1 MLATLFFAFVAGT
14 LTVLS
19 PCVLPVLPMVL
30 GAATSQS
37 KCGSVFLAL
46 GLTISFVAIGLFVAL
61 FGFAIGLDEGVFRQI
76 AALLMLA
83 VGIVLVVPKLQVQL
97 ATAGGPVSGWINDR
111 FSTGESTSNS
121 GPFGLG
127 LLMGAIWAPCVGP
140 TLGAA
145 SVMAAQ
151 GENLIEVTLTMLL
164 FGIGSAVPLLFL
176 GLVSRELLMR
186 WRGKMLAMG
195 GGMKSILGSLLIVSG
210 FLVLTGYDKQAE
222 AFLVEQSPDWLTE
235 LTTRF

>member
-30 GAATSQS
+30 GAASS
-37 KCGSVFLAL
+37 KGRAGPVFLAM
-46 GLTISFVAIGLFVAL
+46 GLTLSFVAIGMFMAL

-76 AALLMLA
+76 AAMLMIA
-83 VGIVLVVPKLQVQL
+83 VGIVLTMPVLQTRL
-97 ATAGGPVSGWINDR
+97 ATAGGPLSGWVNDR
-111 FSTGESTSNS
+111 FAGTEETGNG

-151 GENLIEVTLTMLL
+151 GENLIEVTLTMIL
-164 FGIGSAVPLLFL
+164 FGIGSALPLLLL
-176 GLVSRELLMR
+176 GLLSREILMR
-186 WRGKMLAMG
+186 WRGKMLSLG
-195 GGMKSILGSLLIVSG
+195 GRMKTVLGMLLVVSG
-210 FLVLTGYDKQAE
+210 ILVFSGYDKQAE
-222 AFLVEQSPDWLTE
+222 AYLVQQSPDWLTDI
-235 LTTRF
+235 TTRF

>member
-1 MLATLFFAFVAGT
+1 MLATLFFAFLAGA

-30 GAATSQS
+30 GAAAAQGRS
-37 KCGSVFLAL
+37 GPLLLAF
-46 GLTISFVAIGLFVAL
+46 GLTVSFVAIGMFVAL

-76 AALLMLA
+76 AAVLMIA
-83 VGIVLVVPKLQVQL
+83 VGIVLAVPVLQTRL
-97 ATAGGPVSGWINDR
+97 ATAGGPMSGWVNDR
-111 FSTGESTSNS
+111 FAGPDGTSKG

-151 GENLIEVTLTMLL
+151 GKNLLEVTLTMLM
-164 FGIGSAVPLLFL
+164 FGIGSALPLVIL
-176 GLVSRELLMR
+176 GLLSRQVLMR
-186 WRGKMLAMG
+186 WRGKMLSLG
-195 GGMKSILGSLLIVSG
+195 GGMKLFLGLLLALSG
-210 FLVLTGYDKQAE
+210 ILVLSGYDKQAE
-222 AFLVEQSPDWLTE
+222 AYLVDTSPDWLTE

>member
-30 GAATSQS
+30 GAAAS
-37 KCGSVFLAL
+37 KGRSGPVLLAL
-46 GLTISFVAIGLFVAL
+46 GLTLSFVAIGMFVAL

-76 AALLMLA
+76 AAVLMIA
-83 VGIVLVVPKLQVQL
+83 VGLVLVLPVLQTRL
-97 ATAGGPVSGWINDR
+97 ATAGGPASGWINDR
-111 FSTGESTSNS
+111 FAGVGDTGNG

-151 GENLIEVTLTMLL
+151 GESLVQVTLTMIL
-164 FGIGSAVPLLFL
+164 FGIGSALPLLLL
-176 GLVSRELLMR
+176 GLLSREVLMR
-186 WRGKMLAMG
+186 WRGKMLSMG
-195 GGMKSILGSLLIVSG
+195 SGLKSVLGLLLILSG
-210 FLVLTGYDKQAE
+210 FLVFSGYDKQAE
-222 AFLVEQSPDWLTE
+222 AYLVAKSPDWLTE

>member
-30 GAATSQS
+30 GAAAS
-37 KCGSVFLAL
+37 KGRAGPVFLAL
-46 GLTISFVAIGLFVAL
+46 GLTLSFVAIGMFVAL

-76 AALLMLA
+76 AAMLMIA
-83 VGIVLVVPKLQVQL
+83 VGVILLVPILQTRL
-97 ATAGGPVSGWINDR
+97 ATAGGPVSGWINDH
-111 FSTGESTSNS
+111 FAEQSEAGNG

-151 GENLIEVTLTMLL
+151 GENLLQVTLTMIL
-164 FGIGSAVPLLFL
+164 FGIGSALPLLLL
-176 GLVSRELLMR
+176 GLVSREMLIR
-186 WRGKMLAMG
+186 WRGKMLSLSG
-195 GGMKSILGSLLIVSG
+195 GLKSLLGLLLLVSG
-210 FLVLTGYDKQAE
+210 ILVLSGYDKQAE
-222 AFLVEQSPDWLTE
+222 AYLVEKSPDWLTE

>member
-14 LTVLS
+14 LTVFS

-30 GAATSQS
+30 GVAAS
-37 KCGSVFLAL
+37 KGRLGPVFLAL
-46 GLTISFVAIGLFVAL
+46 GLTVSFVTIGMFVAL

-76 AALLMLA
+76 AAVLMIA
-83 VGIVLVVPKLQVQL
+83 VGAVLLLPVLQTRL
-97 ATAGGPVSGWINDR
+97 ATAGGPLSGWINDR
-111 FSTGESTSNS
+111 FASDDDTGNG

-151 GENLIEVTLTMLL
+151 GENLIEVTLTMVC
-164 FGIGSAVPLLFL
+164 FGIGSALPLLLL
-176 GLVSRELLMR
+176 GLLSREALTR
-186 WRGKMLAMG
+186 WRGKMLSLG
-195 GGMKSILGSLLIVSG
+195 GGLKSLLG
-210 FLVLTGYDKQAE
+210 LLLVLSGLMVFSGYDKNVE
-222 AFLVEQSPDWLTE
+222 SYLVDKSPDWLTE

>member
-30 GAATSQS
+30 GATAAQGRS
-37 KCGSVFLAL
+37 GPMFLAF
-46 GLTISFVAIGLFVAL
+46 GLTISFVAIGMFVAL
-61 FGFAIGLDEGVFRQI
+61 FGFSIGLDEGVFRQF
-76 AALLMLA
+76 AAVLMIA
-83 VGIVLVVPKLQVQL
+83 VGIVLAMPVLQTRL

-111 FSTGESTSNS
+111 FAPQDATGNG

-151 GENLIEVTLTMLL
+151 GENLVEVSLTMLV
-164 FGIGSAVPLLFL
+164 FGIGSAVPLVVL
-176 GLVSRELLMR
+176 GLLSRDVLMR
-186 WRGKMLAMG
+186 WRGKMLSLG
-195 GGMKSILGSLLIVSG
+195 GGLKSVLGLLLVLSG
-210 FLVLTGYDKQAE
+210 FLVLSGYDKQAE
-222 AFLVEQSPDWLTE
+222 AYLVEKSPDWLTD
-235 LTTRF
+235 LTTRY

>member
-1 MLATLFFAFVAGT
+1 MLATLFFAFIAGT

-30 GAATSQS
+30 GAAAAQGRS
-37 KCGSVFLAL
+37 GPVFLAM
-46 GLTISFVAIGLFVAL
+46 GLTMSFVTIGMFVAL

-76 AALLMLA
+76 AAMLMIA
-83 VGIVLVVPKLQVQL
+83 VGIVLAMPVLQTRL
-97 ATAGGPVSGWINDR
+97 ATAGGPISGWVNDR
-111 FSTGESTSNS
+111 FAGADGTSNG

-151 GENLIEVTLTMLL
+151 GENLLAVTLTMTL
-164 FGIGSAVPLLFL
+164 FAIGSALPLLILGFL
-176 GLVSRELLMR
+176 SREVLMR
-186 WRGKMLAMG
+186 WRGKMLSLG
-195 GGMKSILGSLLIVSG
+195 GGMKSLLGVLLVLTG
-210 FLVLTGYDKQAE
+210 FLVLSGFDKQAE
-222 AFLVEQSPDWLTE
+222 AFLVETSPDWLTE

>member
-1 MLATLFFAFVAGT
+1 MLASLFFAFVAGT

-30 GAATSQS
+30 GAAAAQ
-37 KCGSVFLAL
+37 GRMGPVYLAI

-76 AALLMLA
+76 AALLMIA
-83 VGIVLVVPKLQVQL
+83 VGIVLAMPVLQTRL
-97 ATAGGPVSGWINDR
+97 ATAGGPLSGWVNER
-111 FSTGESTSNS
+111 FSATDGTSNS

-151 GENLIEVTLTMLL
+151 RENLLEVTFTMIL
-164 FGIGSAVPLLFL
+164 FGIGSALPLLVL
-176 GLVSRELLMR
+176 GLLSREVLMR
-186 WRGKMLAMG
+186 WRGKMLSLG
-195 GGMKSILGSLLIVSG
+195 GSMKSLLGLLLVVSG
-210 FLVLTGYDKQAE
+210 VLVLSGYDKQAE
-222 AFLVEQSPDWLTE
+222 AYLVDKSPDWLTE

>member
-30 GAATSQS
+30 GAAAAQ
-37 KCGSVFLAL
+37 GRAGPVYLAI
-46 GLTISFVAIGLFVAL
+46 GLTLSFVAIGLFVAL

-76 AALLMLA
+76 AAVLMIAVGVVLA
-83 VGIVLVVPKLQVQL
+83 VPVLQTHL
-97 ATAGGPVSGWINDR
+97 ATAGGPLSGWVNER
-111 FSTGESTSNS
+111 FAATDGTSNS

-145 SVMAAQ
+145 SMMAAQ
-151 GENLIEVTLTMLL
+151 RENLIEVTLTMIL
-164 FGIGSAVPLLFL
+164 FGIGSALPLLIL
-176 GLVSRELLMR
+176 GLLSREVLMR
-186 WRGKMLAMG
+186 WRGKMLSVG
-195 GGMKSILGSLLIVSG
+195 GSLKSLLGLLLVVSG
-210 FLVLTGYDKQAE
+210 FLVLSGYDKQAE
-222 AFLVEQSPDWLTE
+222 AFLVERSPDWLTE

>member
-14 LTVLS
+14 LTVMS

-30 GAATSQS
+30 GAAAS
-37 KCGSVFLAL
+37 KGRSGPVFLAL
-46 GLTISFVAIGLFVAL
+46 GLTLSFVAIGMFVAL

-76 AALLMLA
+76 AAVLMIA
-83 VGIVLVVPKLQVQL
+83 VGAVLVVPVLQTRL
-97 ATAGGPVSGWINDR
+97 ATAGGPVSGWVNER
-111 FSTGESTSNS
+111 FAGSEVSGNG

-127 LLMGAIWAPCVGP
+127 VLMGAIWAPCVGP

-151 GENLIEVTLTMLL
+151 GENLFEVTLTMLL
-164 FGIGSAVPLLFL
+164 FGIGSALPLLLL
-176 GLVSRELLMR
+176 GLLSREVLMR
-186 WRGKMLAMG
+186 WRGKMLSLG
-195 GGMKSILGSLLIVSG
+195 GNLKSLLGLLLVVSG
-210 FLVLTGYDKQAE
+210 FLVLSGYDKQAE
-222 AFLVEQSPDWLTE
+222 AYLVEKSPDWLTV

>member
-30 GAATSQS
+30 GAAAAQGRS
-37 KCGSVFLAL
+37 GPVFLAF
-46 GLTISFVAIGLFVAL
+46 GLTLSFVAIGMFVAL

-76 AALLMLA
+76 AAVMMIAFGSVLA
-83 VGIVLVVPKLQVQL
+83 MPVLQTRL
-97 ATAGGPVSGWINDR
+97 ATAGGPLSGWVNDR
-111 FSTGESTSNS
+111 FAGPDGTNKG

-151 GENLIEVTLTMLL
+151 GKNLLEVTLTMML
-164 FGIGSAVPLLFL
+164 FGIGSALPLLILGFL
-176 GLVSRELLMR
+176 SREVLMR
-186 WRGKMLAMG
+186 WRGKMLTLG
-195 GGMKSILGSLLIVSG
+195 GGMKSLLGVLLVLSG
-210 FLVLTGYDKQAE
+210 FLVLSGYDKLAE
-222 AFLVEQSPDWLTE
+222 AFLVDASPDWLTE

>member
-1 MLATLFFAFVAGT
+1 MLATLLFAFLAGT

-30 GAATSQS
+30 GAASS
-37 KCGSVFLAL
+37 KSRAGPVFLAL
-46 GLTISFVAIGLFVAL
+46 GLTLSFVTIGMFVAL

-76 AALLMLA
+76 AALLMIA
-83 VGIVLVVPKLQVQL
+83 VGVVLLMPVLQTRL
-97 ATAGGPVSGWINDR
+97 ATAGGPLSGWINDQ
-111 FSTGESTSNS
+111 FSGEGGNQNS

-151 GENLIEVTLTMLL
+151 GENLIEVTLTMIL
-164 FGIGSAVPLLFL
+164 FGIGSALPLLLL
-176 GLVSRELLMR
+176 GLLSREVLMR
-186 WRGKMLAMG
+186 WRGKML
-195 GGMKSILGSLLIVSG
+195 SIGSGIKSLLGLLLFVSG
-210 FLVLTGYDKQAE
+210 ILVLSGYDKRAE
-222 AFLVEQSPDWLTE
+222 AYLVEQSPDWLTE